1 MRTMPRNDV
10 SEVSM
15 ALVLIADD
23 SMFQRFVLGKIVSS
37 MGHQVLDA
45 ADGRQLLELV
55 LERRPDLIIMDINM
69 PELSGIQAL
78 EWFRDQGLEVK
89 TVVVTADIQHT
100 TKARCLELGAALVL
114 NKPLDEAVV
123 RDILAGLLSS

>member
-1 MRTMPRNDV
+1 MPRNDV

>member
-1 MRTMPRNDV
+1 
-10 SEVSM
+10 M

-23 SMFQRFVLGKIVSS
+23 SMFQRFLLGKIVSDL
-37 MGHQVLDA
+37 GHQVLDA
-45 ADGRQLLELV
+45 ADGRQLLDLA

-69 PELSGIQAL
+69 PELSGVQAL
-78 EWFRDQGLEVK
+78 ESFQAQGLAFK

-100 TKARCLELGAALVL
+100 TRDRCLELGASRVL

-123 RDILAGLLSS
+123 RELLAGLLPS

>member
-1 MRTMPRNDV
+1 
-10 SEVSM
+10 M

-45 ADGRQLLELV
+45 ADGRQLLELAQ
-55 LERRPDLIIMDINM
+55 ERRPDLIIMDINM
-69 PELSGIQAL
+69 PELSGLQAL
-78 EWFRDQGLEVK
+78 EWFRDQGLEVR

-100 TKARCLELGAALVL
+100 TKARCLELGAAQVL

-123 RDILAGLLSS
+123 RDILAGLLPS

>member
-1 MRTMPRNDV
+1 MRTIPRNDV

-45 ADGRQLLELV
+45 ADGRQLLELAR
-55 LERRPDLIIMDINM
+55 ERRPDLILMDINM

-100 TKARCLELGAALVL
+100 TKARCLELGATQVL

-123 RDILAGLLSS
+123 RDILSRLLPS